1 MGEVEMVAVPMR
13 VIAAL
18 SLSPTTLA
26 LAVASAAIAVLGMS
40 VISAFADRRLGEQGQ
55 LLSIALNNM
64 SQALCM
70 FDAKGRL
77 AVCNTRYV
85 QMYRMSPEQVAS
97 GCTVRELIEMHFAK
111 GIYEGDIDRYIE
123 NTLREIAAGK
133 PIDKTVETA

>member
-18 SLSPTTLA
+18 SLSPTSLA

-40 VISAFADRRLGEQGQ
+40 LISAFADRRLGEQGQ

-77 AVCNTRYV
+77 AACNSPYM
-85 QMYRMSPEQVAS
+85 QMNRMSAARAGLGWP
-97 GCTVRELIEMHFAK
+97 VREPLQ
-111 GIYEGDIDRYIE
+111 
-123 NTLREIAAGK
+123 
-133 PIDKTVETA
+133 